1 MIVEYHR
8 PETLQSALV
17 LLSRKYPR
25 TVPLGGG
32 THLSHYQGDP
42 IAVVDL
48 SKLDLGRIERAG
60 DRLRIGSTATLQS
73 LIDFDGAPLGLREA
87 VRFEANY
94 NLRQSA
100 SVAGTLVTG
109 DGKSAF
115 LSALLAV
122 DAQVILQPGEVKV
135 AAGDWLEHRAARNE
149 SELIAGLEIPWDVNF
164 SYEFVGRSPLDLP
177 IVSVA
182 VGEWADGR
190 KRIVIG
196 GFGPYPVLAMDG
208 KALDTLEMSIKNAC
222 SHLPNHDN
230 SEYILETAKTLARR
244 LLEK

>member
-8 PETLQSALV
+8 PETLQSALL
-17 LLSRKYPR
+17 LLSRKLPR

-32 THLSHYQGDP
+32 THLSHYQGEP

-60 DRLRIGSTATLQS
+60 DVLRIGSTVTLQA
-73 LIDFDGAPLGLREA
+73 LIDFDDTSPMLREA

-115 LSALLAV
+115 ISALLAV
-122 DAQVILQPGEVKV
+122 DAQVISQPGGQKE
-135 AAGDWLEHRAARNE
+135 AAGDWLGHRAARNA
-149 SELIAGLEIPWDVNF
+149 SELITGLEVPCDV
-164 SYEFVGRSPLDLP
+164 SLRYEFVGRSPLDLP
-177 IVSVA
+177 IISVA
-182 VGEWADGR
+182 VGGWADGR
-190 KRIVIG
+190 RRIVIG
-196 GFGPYPVLAMDG
+196 GFGLYPVLVMDG
-208 KALDTLEMSIKNAC
+208 KDLDTLEISIKNAC
-222 SHLPNHDN
+222 SQLPNREN
-230 SEYILETAKTLARR
+230 TEYILETAKTLAHR

>member
-17 LLSRKYPR
+17 LLSRKHPR

-32 THLSHYQGDP
+32 THLSHYQGEP

-48 SKLDLGRIERAG
+48 SRLDLGRIERAG
-60 DRLRIGSTATLQS
+60 NVLRIGSTVTLQG
-73 LIDFDGAPLGLREA
+73 LINFDGAPPMLKEA

-115 LSALLAV
+115 ISALLAM
-122 DAQVILQPGEVKV
+122 DAQILSLPGGQKE
-135 AAGDWLEHRAARNE
+135 AAGDWLGHRAARNA
-149 SELIAGLEIPWDVNF
+149 SELITTLEVPCDVTLR
-164 SYEFVGRSPLDLP
+164 YEFVGRSPLDLP

-182 VGEWADGR
+182 VGGWADGR
-190 KRIVIG
+190 RRVVIG
-196 GFGPYPVLAMDG
+196 GFGLYPVLAMDG
-208 KALDTLEMSIKNAC
+208 KVLDTLDLFIKNAC
-222 SHLPNHDN
+222 SQLLNHEN
-230 SEYILETAKTLARR
+230 PEYVLETAKTLAHR